1 MKQLDEV
8 KKHMKLILS
17 RKGFDSSNGGVASP
31 ILPSGRLCSL
41 PIPSADGENAPRYSD
56 ILFDD
61 CSLGK
66 LVHDL
71 TRGKTSPHRPA
82 HLDPD
87 LNSASVPR
95 LPGWRG
101 AFGQAG
107 AAERLLQ
114 NQRVGTGDVFL
125 FYGWFKRIEY
135 SNGTYRYVQGALDLH
150 ILFGWLQIA
159 ERIPVAERSRIPVWA
174 CDHVH
179 CRRAQP
185 RTPDSLYIATER
197 IKLPGFSLVRPG
209 AGIFSRYHPSLCL
222 TNREPYVSR
231 SLWRLPSWMFP
242 ANANLALTSHTD
254 LERWE
259 RRADYAL
266 LRNVSQGQEFVL
278 DCDYYPEAIEWLA
291 NLIIN

>member
-1 MKQLDEV
+1 MKI
-8 KKHMKLILS
+8 ILS
-17 RKGFDSSNGGVASP
+17 RKGFDSSVGRVASP

-41 PIPSADGENAPRYSD
+41 PIPTVDGENAPRYRD
-56 ILFDD
+56 ILYDGQ
-61 CSLGK
+61 SPGK

-71 TRGKTSPHRPA
+71 TGDSNWPDRPA

-101 AFGQAG
+101 VFGQAG
-107 AAERLLQ
+107 AAERHLQ
-114 NQRVGTGDVFL
+114 NQHVGKGDVFL
-125 FYGWFKRIEY
+125 FYGWFKQVEC
-135 SNGTYRYVQGALDLH
+135 SNGEYYYLQGAPDLH
-150 ILFGWLQIA
+150 VIFGWLQIE
-159 ERIPVAERSRIPVWA
+159 ERIPVAQRARIPAWA

-185 RTPDSLYIATER
+185 RALDSLYIATER
-197 IKLPGFSLVRPG
+197 ITLPGISLDTPG
-209 AGIFSRYHPSLCL
+209 AGIFPRYHPSLCL
-222 TNREPYVSR
+222 TDQEPYESR
-231 SLWRLPSWMFP
+231 RMWRLPSWMFP
-242 ANANLALTSHTD
+242 GEGRATLTYHAD
-254 LERWE
+254 PKCWE

-266 LRNVSQGQEFVL
+266 LKSAGRGQEFVL